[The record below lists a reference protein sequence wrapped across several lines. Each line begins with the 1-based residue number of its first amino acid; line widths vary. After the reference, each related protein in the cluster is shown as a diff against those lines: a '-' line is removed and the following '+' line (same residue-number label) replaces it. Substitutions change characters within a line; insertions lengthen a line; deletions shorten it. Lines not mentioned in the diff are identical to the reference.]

1 MDSGA
6 RDGTRHDT
14 FIHVPVATSSKSTS
28 PLFSR
33 ASRLGSC
40 CPSEST
46 TQTTSRRSG
55 HLACEITMPPSPVGS
70 GPLIGEGGTIPRPS
84 LTTKGIAIMNDITMS
99 QEQAKEILKAVNG
112 IGELLNRLPSKPE
125 DAPVKYAIMSNLS
138 VIQMTLTGRPRAS
151 SN

>member
-1 MDSGA
+1 
-6 RDGTRHDT
+6 
-14 FIHVPVATSSKSTS
+14 
-28 PLFSR
+28 
-33 ASRLGSC
+33 
-40 CPSEST
+40 
-46 TQTTSRRSG
+46 
-55 HLACEITMPPSPVGS
+55 
-70 GPLIGEGGTIPRPS
+70 
-84 LTTKGIAIMNDITMS
+84 MNDITMS